1 MESYLNSKAIALKQG
16 GIRGFFDKAKNY
28 SNVINLGI
36 GEPDADTPKKII
48 DYAYNAMK
56 EGKTHYTSNAGD
68 IDVREAVANYVKNY
82 GIDANP
88 SNEIILTC
96 GGMGAVAMAVL
107 AIVSDDD
114 EVIIQDPQW
123 LNYCSQ
129 VKFAGGVPVQVP
141 VKEEDKFVF
150 KPKSLEKYINN
161 KTKVLMIN
169 SPNNPT
175 GAVMTPEDM
184 EKIAQLAIKNDL
196 FVISDEVYCELLYD
210 GKKHTSIA
218 SLPGMKERTLV
229 VNSLSKTFA
238 MTGWRIGFAI
248 GPKDIISKLIILQEN
263 LVACAPAPAQQAAKF
278 ALSTMC
284 DVERMVNMYEK
295 RRNIIVNG
303 LNNINGIKCLKPSGA
318 FYAFA
323 NIKELGK
330 TSYEFAEEL
339 LEQEQVVVIPGS
351 AFGPSGEGFIRVA
364 YSNSEENLRIALE
377 RISNYV
383 DSFNKDM

>member
-1 MESYLNSKAIALKQG
+1 MESFLNSKAIALTQG

-36 GEPDADTPKKII
+36 GEPDIDTPKEII
-48 DYAYNAMK
+48 DCAYSAML
-56 EGKTHYTSNAGD
+56 EGRTHYTQNAGD
-68 IDVREAVANYVKNY
+68 LDVREAVADYVKNY
-82 GIDANP
+82 GIEVNP

-96 GGMGAVAMAVL
+96 GGMGAVAMAIL
-107 AIVSDDD
+107 AIVSEGD

-129 VKFAGGVPVQVP
+129 VRFAGGVPVQVP
-141 VKEEDKFVF
+141 VKEEDNFVF
-150 KPKSLEKYINN
+150 KAENLEKYITN

-175 GAVMTPEDM
+175 GAVMSQEDM
-184 EKIAQLAIKNDL
+184 EKIAQLSIKNNL

-210 GKKHTSIA
+210 GNKHKSIA
-218 SLPGMKERTLV
+218 SLQGMKERTLV

-248 GPKDIISKLIILQEN
+248 GPKEIIAKLTILQEN
-263 LVACAPAPAQQAAKF
+263 LVACAPAPAQRAAKY

-284 DVERMVNMYEK
+284 GVKSMVNMYEK
-295 RRNIIVNG
+295 RRNIIVEG
-303 LNNINGIKCLKPSGA
+303 LNSIEGITCLKPLGA

-323 NIKELGK
+323 NIKGLGK
-330 TSYEFAEEL
+330 TSLEFAEGL
-339 LEQEQVVVIPGS
+339 LEQEQVVLIPGS
-351 AFGPSGEGFIRVA
+351 AFGPSGEGFVRVA
-364 YSNSEENLRIALE
+364 YSNSEENLLIALDKI
-377 RISNYV
+377 RNYV
-383 DSFNKDM
+383 NGLKITK